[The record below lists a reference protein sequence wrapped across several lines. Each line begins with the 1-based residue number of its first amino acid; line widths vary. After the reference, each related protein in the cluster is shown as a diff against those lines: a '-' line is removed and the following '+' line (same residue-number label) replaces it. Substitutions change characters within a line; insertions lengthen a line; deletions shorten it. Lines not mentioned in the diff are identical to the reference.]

1 MVGLGGISIWC
12 GDVMPGGDA
21 DGSDTLGT
29 ETDVGCGTGDRRWG
43 EAPLL

>member
-29 ETDVGCGTGDRRWG
+29 ETDVG
-43 EAPLL
+43 